1 MSFFGRWEPGH
12 SMVLCID
19 TPDDFRSQLE
29 QSIAKGEDTIDLSNP
44 FALYVPLIDQ
54 IVDLYDRSVWGIRD
68 LIRTVEK
75 VPFLCWQA
83 DKMILLTA
91 YEKHREGVTETSFS
105 KLNEI
110 SRHATHSTETL
121 SVTTQS
127 LEIMQQR
134 HRSFH
139 ESSPSPNAATQTF
152 PETAQQH
159 MNFQAQLIHNLKLRS
174 CANQERLQSEITLV
188 FLHLP
193 M

>member
-19 TPDDFRSQLE
+19 TPENFRFQLE
-29 QSIAKGEDTIDLSNP
+29 QSIAKGEDMIDLSNP
-44 FALYVPLIDQ
+44 FALYVPLVDQ
-54 IVDLYDRSVWGIRD
+54 IVDLYDRSVWRIRD

-75 VPFLCWQA
+75 VRSFACKLL
-83 DKMILLTA
+83 KSILLTA
-91 YEKHREGVTETSFS
+91 YAKDREGVTETSFS

-127 LEIMQQR
+127 LEVMQQR

-139 ESSPSPNAATQTF
+139 ESSPSPNAATETF
-152 PETAQQH
+152 LETAQQN
-159 MNFQAQLIHNLKLRS
+159 MNFQALLIHNLKLRS